1 MQQKKLLDNP
11 KFYYFSFAIII
22 IARLILNAVIP
33 LMDKTEARYAE
44 IARIMAET
52 GNWVTPQIDYG
63 VPFWA
68 KPPLSTWLSAIS
80 IKMLGVNEFAVRFP
94 SFVIS
99 ILLLILMK
107 PIAGRLKISLIIP
120 AFILFTIPEFLLH
133 VGVVSTDMTLLL
145 SLTCIMIAF
154 WEGFNEGKTYWKYL
168 FFVAI
173 GVGLLAKGPIVI
185 VLTAPPIFIWAIWF
199 KNLKKT
205 FTILPWFLG
214 ILIVLIIAV
223 PWYYLAEKR
232 TPGFLDYFLVGEHYK
247 RFFDSTWKGDKYGF
261 PKMQPLGIIWVFL
274 LGLSVPWI
282 IFLINKVIKLKK
294 TLFKDPWLTYLLFW
308 IIWTPIFFTTSKSLI
323 HTYILPT
330 SIPLALFVATFWNE
344 IKNKKTYICTALVL
358 PVLSILLVILSFI
371 PGIFEKNT
379 NTDKYVIENHR
390 AKEIYYLGEKTYS
403 SQFYSNGEVKTIT
416 EEDLIKEF
424 SSGADFDI
432 IISKNDSSIVKKYKF
447 LTKIGEGRKSLIYTK
462 KIIRN

>member
-1 MQQKKLLDNP
+1 MQQKKFLDNP
-11 KFYYFSFAIII
+11 KFYYISFAIII

-63 VPFWA
+63 IPFWA

-99 ILLLILMK
+99 ILLLLLMR
-107 PIAGRLKISLIIP
+107 PIARRLNINLIIP

-168 FFVAI
+168 LFIAI

-185 VLTAPPIFIWAIWF
+185 VLTAPPIFIWALWF

-205 FTILPWFLG
+205 FTTLPWILG
-214 ILIVLIIAV
+214 VLIVLIIAI

-232 TPGFLDYFLVGEHYK
+232 TPGFIDYFIVGEHFK
-247 RFFDSTWKGDKYGF
+247 RFFDSAWKGDKYGF

-282 IFLINKVIKLKK
+282 IFFGNKLITFRK
-294 TLFKDPWLTYLLFW
+294 TIFKDEWLTFLFLW

-330 SIPLALFVATFWNE
+330 SVPLALFISTFWNE
-344 IKNKKTYICTALVL
+344 LKNKKTYVYTSLIVPVASIVL
-358 PVLSILLVILSFI
+358 IILSFI

-379 NTDKYVIENHR
+379 NTDKYILENHHS
-390 AKEIYYLGEKTYS
+390 KMIYYLGEKTYS
-403 SQFYSNGEVKTIT
+403 SQFYSEGKVKTIT
-416 EEDLIKEF
+416 EDDFVKKALDHEKFDL
-424 SSGADFDI
+424 
-432 IISKNDSSIVKKYKF
+432 IISKDDSNIVKKYNYF
-447 LTKIGEGRKSLIYTK
+447 TKIGEGRKSFIYTNNTK
-462 KIIRN
+462 